1 MSFGG
6 IPSLWKG
13 LIRQRAVCG
22 SPGVS
27 SVLHLRL
34 CVTSALRGLNVAF
47 RPMQNQGNKESE
59 NRQRSAFNSALLL
72 FFVPFQG
79 TNRACVFFPSELR
92 IQRDVYKSK

>member
-1 MSFGG
+1 M
-6 IPSLWKG
+6 
-13 LIRQRAVCG
+13 
-22 SPGVS
+22 
-27 SVLHLRL
+27 LHLRL